1 MSGQLCLNLGFCEN
15 GRLLDGRYSPQY
27 NRNIMSSALQLEKAI
42 KLNQEGEAAY
52 AAWKLDQA
60 IDHFTKAVKS
70 DPANPEY
77 HLNLVKAYARNGDY
91 DEVMSRLGNYL
102 HVEPETS
109 IAERYEWL
117 FSTALDSV
125 EEVLIETMDK
135 MEFPVPQIGKG
146 LHMWFEFRICYGRRP
161 FRTTKP
167 EIWAAAVTYAI
178 VKVNFLDIKKHEL
191 ATIYG
196 VTPRALTEKYTILLD
211 ILDVMP
217 ADYRYFVGENNP
229 LDKLIEAA
237 QLLDSLEQQFK
248 EE

>member
-1 MSGQLCLNLGFCEN
+1 MS
-15 GRLLDGRYSPQY
+15 R
-27 NRNIMSSALQLEKAI
+27 ALQVEKGI
-42 KLNQEGEAAY
+42 KHNQEGEAAY
-52 AAWKLDQA
+52 AAWKLGQA
-60 IDHFTKAVKS
+60 IDSFSKAVKA
-70 DPANPEY
+70 DPGNPEY

-91 DEVMSRLGNYL
+91 DEVMSRLGDYL

-117 FSTALDSV
+117 FSTALDDV
-125 EEVLIETMDK
+125 EAVLIETMNK

-161 FRTTKP
+161 FRAPKP
-167 EIWAAAVTYAI
+167 ALWAAAVTYAV
-178 VKVNFLDIKKHEL
+178 VKVNFIDIKKHEL
-191 ATIYG
+191 ATIYQI
-196 VTPRALTEKYTILLD
+196 TPRALTEKYTVLLD
-211 ILDVMP
+211 VLDIMP

-237 QLLDSLEQQFK
+237 QLLDSLEQKFI